1 MIWNL
6 KGKKHSQK
14 WLHGSSKKNSVI
26 PSSSLACL
34 LQPGIL
40 LGRVKLFQAVSIY
53 MHATF
58 LYMQEAWGISCSFDL
73 QQRRKLTFSVKMNV
87 YLALMRAKIN
97 SPQKWR
103 QMHKKDEKGAHR
115 GKKNRRKNLHA
126 ALLYTTYLQALFYC
140 LIHKLPHFT
149 STTGKIWTTSSQV
162 AMWMKLKW
170 EYHEQSKSCLWSK
183 ILLDTWV
190 KQFFQSKVQEPVM
203 HMDDL
208 SQIKC

>member
-115 GKKNRRKNLHA
+115 GKKNQKEKPSCCIALHNLSTSLI
-126 ALLYTTYLQALFYC
+126 LLPYSQ
-140 LIHKLPHFT
+140 
-149 STTGKIWTTSSQV
+149 TSSFYQHYREN
-162 AMWMKLKW
+162 MN
-170 EYHEQSKSCLWSK
+170 H
-183 ILLDTWV
+183 
-190 KQFFQSKVQEPVM
+190 FFTGSNVDE
-203 HMDDL
+203 
-208 SQIKC
+208 IKMRVPRTK